1 MAMPKATVNENDRA
15 ISRQDD
21 IRSTGEVFTMKPEA
35 VTQSVK
41 NASNGELRPSVF
53 ATYRRH
59 IAASLLASMDVNH
72 EKAPLWIK
80 IRPGREESCIPRS
93 LAPCFPPTPPAS
105 GTHPPMKFRPHPPCR
120 FVKL

>member
-80 IRPGREESCIPRS
+80 IRPGREESCTLRATPAERTVSTNRQIPR
-93 LAPCFPPTPPAS
+93 P
-105 GTHPPMKFRPHPPCR
+105 
-120 FVKL
+120 